1 MIRVL
6 VVDDSILIRKI
17 LTDILESDQE
27 IKVIDT
33 AKNGKEA
40 LEKID
45 SLKPDLVTLDIEM
58 PIMDGLTTLNHI
70 VSKHKIPVIMISSL
84 TSEGAELTL
93 KALDSGAVDFC
104 LSQPMFS
111 A

>member
-33 AKNGKEA
+33 AKMVK
-40 LEKID
+40 
-45 SLKPDLVTLDIEM
+45 KP
-58 PIMDGLTTLNHI
+58 
-70 VSKHKIPVIMISSL
+70 
-84 TSEGAELTL
+84 
-93 KALDSGAVDFC
+93 
-104 LSQPMFS
+104 
-111 A
+111 